1 MCGVNTQLENAKTLL
16 NKRNKV
22 IRFADKS
29 PAGWTAVEEYEPDE
43 LADDSDEEKKLR
55 SAERRALT
63 KLRARK
69 QNRSSAQN
77 RKFSQDPSLVAG
89 SSLHRATAQPFRPQQ
104 FPEQPFRPQ
113 SFRSRQPQPSDKCF
127 SCGQFGH
134 RANSPF
140 CPNYSRLY
148 SNRALPST
156 SSAMASK

>member
-1 MCGVNTQLENAKTLL
+1 MSGVNRELGNAKTLL

-29 PAGWTAVEEYEPDE
+29 PAGWTAVEEYESDE
-43 LADDSDEEKKLR
+43 LADDSDDEKKL
-55 SAERRALT
+55 AEGRAFN

-77 RKFSQDPSLVAG
+77 RKFSQDSSLVAE

-104 FPEQPFRPQ
+104 FPQQPFRPQ
-113 SFRSRQPQPSDKCF
+113 SIRSRQPQPSYKCF

-134 RANSPF
+134 
-140 CPNYSRLY
+140 
-148 SNRALPST
+148 
-156 SSAMASK
+156 